1 MTIADDRGELERLA
15 AVALIRQRALQS
27 ARLAVELAGV
37 AALQA
42 AADPEDGLKAK
53 RARRAAAKAR
63 REVAAADSMSARA
76 DDIAAA
82 GAAIRRRNRGA
93 KRNRV
98 VRPNPNPTPDS
109 PATTPPVR
117 LALIDARPL
126 ELAAADP
133 EEAERE
139 LRGRALPRPIARRY

>member
-1 MTIADDRGELERLA
+1 MTNTDDRGELERLA

-27 ARLAVELAGV
+27 ARLAVELAEV

-42 AADPEDGLKAK
+42 AAAPEDSQKAK

-63 REVAAADSMSARA
+63 REVAAADSMCARA

-82 GAAIRRRNRGA
+82 GAAIRRRHIGA
-93 KRNRV
+93 KRSRAV
-98 VRPNPNPTPDS
+98 KANPIPDS
-109 PATTPPVR
+109 AATTPPVR

-126 ELAAADP
+126 KLAAADP